1 MKILKKEMIFVSI
14 FLLLFLSIP
23 FIQGATVVQVNEP
36 TKAPPK
42 SFMQN
47 FFSFLTSKFFIWTVV
62 IFLII
67 IGLIFLIAFGIRW
80 ILGFIKQQ
88 NNIFFQMR
96 SERLK
101 LAKAQRRYNS
111 KAWLKYTKNTPI
123 RLAYHDEKG
132 FLRISNPIAYHKG
145 DYMSQEGNLVIAF
158 NMDGNSNLFVFPRA
172 ELLIIPNKKEM
183 KITTRDGTGKIK
195 DIELKNIPTAKEI
208 VQFNDNEILLYAKSI
223 TKAGNFYVPVLEA
236 KDGSIIDLSTPVYA
250 SLKDVALGELLYE
263 QTDLFSKVAKRSID
277 LNPHLRYQIKASDTN
292 QSVEVPTG
300 SGGGG

>member
-14 FLLLFLSIP
+14 LLCIFLSIP
-23 FIQGATVVQVNEP
+23 LIYGATIVQVNEP

-42 SFMQN
+42 TFWQN
-47 FFSFLTSKFFIWTVV
+47 FTAFLTSPFFIWTVI

-80 ILGFIKQQ
+80 VMGFIKQQ

-123 RLAYHDEKG
+123 RLANKDEKG
-132 FLRISNPIAYHKG
+132 FLRISSPIAYHKG

-158 NMDGNSNLFVFPRA
+158 NMDGNSNLFVLPRA
-172 ELLIIPNKKEM
+172 ELLIVPNKKEM
-183 KITTRDGTGKIK
+183 TITVRDATGKTT
-195 DIELKNIPTAKEI
+195 DVELKNIPTAKDI
-208 VQFNDNEILLYAKSI
+208 VQFNDGEILLYAKSI
-223 TKAGNFYVPVLEA
+223 TKVGNFYVPVLEA
-236 KDGSIIDLSTPVYA
+236 SDGSIIDLATPVYE
-250 SLKDVALGELLYE
+250 SLKDVSLGELLYE
-263 QTDLFSKVAKRSID
+263 QTDLFSKVAKKSID
-277 LNPHLRYQIKASDTN
+277 LNPHLRWNIKSSDSN

-300 SGGGG
+300 TGNP